1 MRPWDELFEGYA
13 AAVDWPTAAFW
24 PRLMQ
29 VYPDARIVLTVRDAD
44 NWFASAWRT
53 IFRSM
58 HDGMQS
64 DDADIRERLVMARE
78 IIVDGTFGGDLEDR
92 RNAIAVYEANVAR
105 VYREVPPERLV
116 VFDGKD
122 GWGPLC
128 EALGV
133 EEPVEPYPHINT
145 SEEFL
150 ERWRGGAN
158 SGHDGSAC
166 GLTERRP
173 RQRTPR
179 QRQAGQGKAPCRTPG
194 FRVRPVWCRHGHSC
208 PTKAR
213 SGHGNA
219 VPGRCRGQTETLSGI
234 QINQIYMGLL

>member
-1 MRPWDELFEGYA
+1 MTLRVIGAGFGRTGTFSLKQALETLGFSKCYHMAEVAVNPSHVRLWRAAWRGAARWDELFEGYA

-29 VYPDARIVLTVRDAD
+29 VYPDAKIVLTVRDAD
-44 NWFASAWRT
+44 SWFESAWRT

-64 DDADIRERLVMARE
+64 DDADIRERLVMAKE
-78 IIVDGTFGGDLEDR
+78 VIVDGTFGGDLEDR

-128 EALGV
+128 AALEV
-133 EEPVEPYPHINT
+133 EEPAEAYPHVNT

-150 ERWRGGAN
+150 ERWRGGAPTR
-158 SGHDGSAC
+158 DMTA
-166 GLTERRP
+166 P
-173 RQRTPR
+173 R
-179 QRQAGQGKAPCRTPG
+179 GD
-194 FRVRPVWCRHGHSC
+194 
-208 PTKAR
+208 
-213 SGHGNA
+213 
-219 VPGRCRGQTETLSGI
+219 
-234 QINQIYMGLL
+234 

>member
-1 MRPWDELFEGYA
+1 MTLRVIGAGFGRTGTFSLKQALETLGFSKCYHMAEVAVNPSHVGLWRAAWRGEARWDELFEGYA

-24 PRLMQ
+24 PRLME
-29 VYPDARIVLTVRDAD
+29 VYPDAKIVLTVRDGD
-44 NWFASAWRT
+44 SWFASAWRT

-64 DDADIRERLVMARE
+64 DDADIRERLVMAKE

-128 EALGV
+128 AALEV
-133 EEPVEPYPHINT
+133 EEPAEAYPHVNT

-150 ERWRGGAN
+150 ERWRGGAPTR
-158 SGHDGSAC
+158 DMTA
-166 GLTERRP
+166 P
-173 RQRTPR
+173 R
-179 QRQAGQGKAPCRTPG
+179 GD
-194 FRVRPVWCRHGHSC
+194 
-208 PTKAR
+208 
-213 SGHGNA
+213 
-219 VPGRCRGQTETLSGI
+219 
-234 QINQIYMGLL
+234 